1 LDNRQ
6 VQTISYSNLMTQ
18 KQALKIL
25 KSGANVFLTGS
36 AGTGKTFLLNQFIS
50 HLRKTR
56 VKVGVTAST
65 GIAATHLEGR
75 TVHSWS
81 GIGIKKDMDEKSIKS
96 VAKDKRINKRVK
108 ETQILIID
116 EISMLD
122 ADRLGLVDR
131 VCKKI
136 KDPFLPFGGIQ
147 IIMCGDFFQLPP
159 VSQDQMPKFA
169 YESSAWQKANIK
181 VCYLS
186 KQFRQNDSKFTNVLN
201 KIRENKAGA
210 AELELLKTRLHQPIN
225 LSIKPTQLY
234 THNIKVD
241 AINDYELSRISRK
254 EMIYYMT
261 DDGPKNLVDFLKKN
275 CLSPEEL
282 KLKIGAIVMFVKN
295 NFEAGYVNGTLGKV
309 IDYDD
314 NECPLVRTTSG
325 REIIVLPTKWSIEG
339 DDQIIASIKQIPLRL
354 AWAITIHKSQGM
366 SLDAAEIDLSKSF
379 QYGMG
384 YVALSRIRKLDNI
397 KLMGINQIA
406 LRVSPVIVE
415 KDKEFKKL
423 SEI

>member
-1 LDNRQ
+1 
-6 VQTISYSNLMTQ
+6 MTQ
-18 KQALKIL
+18 QQALKIL

-50 HLRKTR
+50 YLKKTR

-65 GIAATHLEGR
+65 GIAATHLNGR
-75 TVHSWS
+75 TIHSWS
-81 GIGIKKDMDEKSIKS
+81 GIGIKKDMDEKSIKRL
-96 VAKDKRINKRVK
+96 VRNKNVNRRIREAK
-108 ETQILIID
+108 ILIID
-116 EISMLD
+116 EISMFD
-122 ADRLGLVDR
+122 ADRLNLVNR
-131 VCKKI
+131 VCRQV
-136 KDPFLPFGGIQ
+136 KDPFLPFGGMQ
-147 IIMCGDFFQLPP
+147 VIMCGDFFQLPP
-159 VSQDQMPKFA
+159 VSRGQMPKFA
-169 YESSAWQKANIK
+169 YESSTWQDANIK

-186 KQFRQNDSKFTNVLN
+186 EQFRQNDPKFTNILN

-210 AELELLKTRLHQPIN
+210 AELELLMTRLHQPIS
-225 LSIKPTQLY
+225 LSIRPTQLY

-241 AINDYELSRISRK
+241 AINDYELSMISKK

-275 CLSPEEL
+275 CLSPEKL
-282 KLKIGAIVMFVKN
+282 KLKVGAIVMFVKN

-314 NECPLVRTTSG
+314 NKCPIIKTMSG
-325 REIIVLPTKWSIEG
+325 RKITASPTNWNMEEYDKVV
-339 DDQIIASIKQIPLRL
+339 ASIRQIPLRL

-366 SLDAAEIDLSKSF
+366 SLDAAEIDLSHSF
-379 QYGMG
+379 ECGMG
-384 YVALSRIRKLDNI
+384 YVALSRVRTLENI

-423 SEI
+423 SEM